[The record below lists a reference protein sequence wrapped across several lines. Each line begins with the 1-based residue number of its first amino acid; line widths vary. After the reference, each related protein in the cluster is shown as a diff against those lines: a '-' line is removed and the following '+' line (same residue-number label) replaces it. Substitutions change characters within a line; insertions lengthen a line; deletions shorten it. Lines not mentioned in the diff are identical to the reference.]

1 MKLDVGA
8 GGVKEEGWTTLDRFT
23 PADIEADMWAIPL
36 DDGSVDEVWC
46 SHALEHIAPE
56 QVVPAL
62 REMCRVLVKGG
73 KATITVPNFDFVAAV
88 WLHGGD
94 RMWAQQ
100 LIFGSQKH
108 EGEVHRTAFNLS
120 LFRGDI
126 EAAGFTV
133 VSVGPVYT
141 PEYNQESLRA
151 EAVKP

>member
-8 GGVKEEGWTTLDRFT
+8 GEVKEEGWTSLDRFT
-23 PADIEADMWAIPL
+23 PADITADMWDIPL
-36 DDGSVDEVWC
+36 EDDSVDELWC
-46 SHALEHIAPE
+46 SHALEHVAPE
-56 QVVPAL
+56 FVVPAL
-62 REMCRVLVKGG
+62 REFRRVLVKGG
-73 KATITVPNFDFVAAV
+73 KATLTVPNFDACAAM

-94 RMWAQQ
+94 RSWAQQ

-108 EGEVHRTAFNLS
+108 EGEVHRTAFNLA

-126 EAAGFTV
+126 EAAGLTV
-133 VSVGPVYT
+133 VTIGPVYT